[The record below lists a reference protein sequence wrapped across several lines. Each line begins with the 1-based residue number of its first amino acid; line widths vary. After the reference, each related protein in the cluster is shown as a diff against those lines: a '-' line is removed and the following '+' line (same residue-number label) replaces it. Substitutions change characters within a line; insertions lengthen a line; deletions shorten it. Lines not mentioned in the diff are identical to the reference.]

1 MSNLSATQTNLTS
14 PDGNNFEMGALD
26 TFPKILRHNANNWPN
41 DISMR
46 EKEFGIWNEFNW
58 QDYHNRVKWLSLALI
73 KLGVKP
79 KDAIALLGDNRPEWV
94 WGEVAAH
101 AMACYSIGIFQDSL
115 HEEVVYLLNKSNATV
130 VIAEDEEQCDKL
142 LELGEEIP
150 DVKIIVYCDPRG
162 MRKYDDER
170 LISIEDIYQQG
181 QDIDKLSPDLYDAYV
196 DATDAEETAIYCTT
210 SGTTSKPKIA
220 FLGGGNFVKHCSSY
234 LRADPR
240 KAGDNYVSVL
250 PLPWI
255 MEQVYAVG
263 QALISRQIVNFV
275 EGQETLMAD
284 LREIGP
290 NFVLLA
296 PRVWEG
302 ILADVKARMMDST
315 PLKQKLFDFAFS
327 IAEKAQAQG
336 KRSKFADL
344 LLMNALKDRLGFSFL
359 DSAATGGA
367 AMGPDTFR
375 FFQTIGVPL
384 RQLYGQTELCG
395 AYTVHDEN
403 DVDYD
408 SVGVAFDSAQVK
420 VINTDKEGVGEVI
433 AKTVGMFTGY
443 LDNQKAYDEDV
454 IDGWMHTGDAGY
466 FKPSGHLVIIDR
478 IKDLAKT
485 SNGIQYS
492 PQYIENKLKFSSFIG
507 EAVILGKDKPY
518 LSAIICIRFS
528 IVSKWA
534 EQQGYGFT
542 NYTSLSALPEVYQ
555 KLTEEVEKVNATLPD
570 AQKINKFILLY
581 KELDAD
587 DGELTRTRKVRR
599 TVIADKYG
607 DIIDSIYDNKA
618 MVDIDT
624 VITFQDGG
632 SSRIKTQLK
641 VATVIEGASE
651 GSNKS
656 NSEIATSTIPDQI
669 QRKAS

>member
-1 MSNLSATQTNLTS
+1 MSNLQVAATE
-14 PDGNNFEMGALD
+14 DYEMGELD
-26 TFPKILRHNANNWPN
+26 TFPKILRHNAKNWPT
-41 DISMR
+41 DIAMR

-58 QDYHNRVKWLSLALI
+58 QDYSDRVKWISLALR
-73 KLGVKP
+73 KLGVNP

-94 WGEVAAH
+94 WGEIAAH
-101 AMACYSIGIFQDSL
+101 AMGCYSIGIFQDSL

-142 LELGEEIP
+142 LELGDEIN

-162 MRKYDDER
+162 MRKYDDKR
-170 LISIEDIYQQG
+170 LISIEDIYKQG
-181 QDIDKLSPDLYDAYV
+181 QAIDKMSPELYDVYV
-196 DATDAEETAIYCTT
+196 DATDADETALYCTT

-220 FLGGGNFVKHCSSY
+220 FLRGGNFVKHCSSY

-240 KAGDNYVSVL
+240 QPGDNYVSVL

-275 EGQETLMAD
+275 EGQETLMPD

-290 NFVLLA
+290 SFVLLA

-315 PLKQKLFDFAFS
+315 PLKQKLFNYAFALS
-327 IAEKAQAQG
+327 EKAQLEG
-336 KRSKFADL
+336 KRSWFADL
-344 LLMNALKDRLGFSFL
+344 LLMNALKDRLGFSNL
-359 DSAATGGA
+359 KSAATGGA

-395 AYTVHDEN
+395 AYTVHKED

-408 SVGVAFDSAQVK
+408 SVGVAFDTAEVK

-433 AKTVGMFTGY
+433 ARTVGMFTGY

-485 SNGIQYS
+485 SNGVQYS

-507 EAVILGKDKPY
+507 EAVILGKDMPY

-534 EQQGYGFT
+534 EQQGLGFT
-542 NYTSLSALPEVYQ
+542 NYTSLSAVPEVYQ
-555 KLTEEVEKVNATLPD
+555 KLSEEVEKVNATLPD

-599 TVIADKYG
+599 SVIADKYG
-607 DIIDSIYDNKA
+607 DIIESIYDNKER
-618 MVDIDT
+618 VDIDT

-632 SSRIKTQLK
+632 SSRIQTTLK
-641 VATVIEGASE
+641 VATVIEND
-651 GSNKS
+651 GSAVSSKS
-656 NSEIATSTIPDQI
+656 SQTE
-669 QRKAS
+669 RKVS